1 MAETKRLRETNLP
14 MQGPSRRS
22 LGERLTTRLAHFGYL
37 LMRPMTLGV
46 RGAVIDR
53 DDRVLLVKHTYVAG
67 WHLPGGG
74 VEIGE
79 TCERA
84 LTRELLEEANVVLEA
99 PPLLHGLFL
108 NAHVSRRDH
117 VAVYVVR
124 RFRVTAERAPDREI
138 VAARFFDRD
147 ALPPDA
153 TRATRARLDEIL
165 AGAPI
170 SALW

>member
-1 MAETKRLRETNLP
+1 
-14 MQGPSRRS
+14 MQGQSRRS
-22 LGERLTTRLAHFGYL
+22 LAERLTTRLAHVSFL
-37 LMRPMTLGV
+37 LTRAMTLGV
-46 RGAVIDR
+46 RAAVIDG
-53 DDRVLLVKHTYVAG
+53 DDRVLLVKHGYVAG

-79 TCERA
+79 TCESA
-84 LTRELLEEANVVLEA
+84 LARELCEEANVVLDA
-99 PPLLHGLFL
+99 PPLLHGLFF

-117 VAVYVVR
+117 VAVYVAR

-138 VAARFFDRD
+138 VAARFFALD

-153 TRATRARLDEIL
+153 TRATRARLNEIFGL
-165 AGAPI
+165 API